1 MCGLFLAPA
10 PKTAMVA
17 ARAYQKMRR
26 EDSEVRLSGVIASAV
41 FRMVV
46 PHRVIGSGCVGVA
59 TAASLVSH
67 HHPRS
72 YVQCRIN

>member
-1 MCGLFLAPA
+1 MFLAPA

-26 EDSEVRLSGVIASAV
+26 EDSEVRLSGVMVSAV

-46 PHRVIGSGCVGVA
+46 PHRVIE
-59 TAASLVSH
+59 
-67 HHPRS
+67 
-72 YVQCRIN
+72 